1 MSGTVKNNEFHFQL
15 IKGIPDEEK
24 LKHLLSLYTSIFE
37 DAKADFFKKR
47 LNEKENVLSIIAFLK
62 QKPIGFK
69 IGYRYNQITFYS
81 WVGGILPAY
90 RKQGIAKELAK
101 LQESW
106 AKQQDYTKLRTK
118 SMNRFKPM
126 MILNLKNGFN
136 IKQVYTND
144 SGQTKIIFEKEI

>member
-1 MSGTVKNNEFHFQL
+1 MNGMVKNNAFQYQL
-15 IKGIPDEEK
+15 IKGIPNKEE

-37 DAKADFFKKR
+37 DAKTDFFKKR
-47 LNEKENVLSIIAFLK
+47 LNEKENVLSIIAFHK

-69 IGYRYNQITFYS
+69 IGYHYNKATFYS

-101 LQESW
+101 LQENW
-106 AKQQDYTKLRTK
+106 AKQQGYTKLRTK
-118 SMNRFKPM
+118 SMNNFKPM

-136 IKQVYTND
+136 IKQIYTND
-144 SGQTKIIFEKEI
+144 SGQTKIVFEKGI